1 MSRTVYY
8 DTRGNEI
15 EAEYYTNDVPTYAQE
30 QLVNHLEYDTR
41 AKNVIKEINNI
52 RNIACGVTFENE
64 NGNINMGC
72 ENCPFYSS
80 VHGCRFDYVNNE
92 LEYIYRK

>member
-1 MSRTVYY
+1 MSRIVYY
-8 DTRGNEI
+8 DTSGNEI

-64 NGNINMGC
+64 NR
-72 ENCPFYSS
+72 NCKKMLVQYDT
-80 VHGCRFDYVNNE
+80 GYAE
-92 LEYIYRK
+92 

>member
-8 DTRGNEI
+8 DTKGNEI
-15 EAEYYTNDVPTYAQE
+15 EAEDYTNDMPTYAQE

-41 AKNVIKEINNI
+41 MKNVIKEINSI
-52 RNIACGVTFENE
+52 RNIACDV
-64 NGNINMGC
+64 IC
-72 ENCPFYSS
+72 ENIDMRCEICPFYSS
-80 VHGCRFDYVNNE
+80 VHRCRFDYVNDE